1 MAPYTLIDDVVL
13 LQRHHLNQNAYDEL
27 ATKVCQTL
35 RIAAEAISC
44 EVARDIPRLNDG
56 LVEIQK

>member
-1 MAPYTLIDDVVL
+1 MTSYALIDDVVL

-27 ATKVCQTL
+27 ATKVCRTL

-44 EVARDIPRLNDG
+44 EGSQGIPRLNDG